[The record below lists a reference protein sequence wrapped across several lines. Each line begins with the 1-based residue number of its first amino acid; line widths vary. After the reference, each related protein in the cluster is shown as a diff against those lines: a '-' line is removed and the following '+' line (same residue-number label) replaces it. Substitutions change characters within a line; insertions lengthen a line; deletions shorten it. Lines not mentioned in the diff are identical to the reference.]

1 MPKLCPS
8 TEPQS
13 GTRQAGFTL
22 IESLV
27 ALAIVA
33 VALTAIGM
41 LVGANIRATQSLEQ
55 RLQLIET
62 ARAIITALPDRDQ
75 IAMGNTRGEIAGQ
88 HWRLDV
94 MPFSGNVVDQSAASP
109 WIPQT
114 IVLRVEAPTGEILRV
129 DTVRL
134 RRNPGGTQ

>member
-1 MPKLCPS
+1 LCPS
-8 TEPQS
+8 IEAENDSP
-13 GTRQAGFTL
+13 RAGFTL

-41 LVGANIRATQSLEQ
+41 LIAANIRTTRSLEQ

-62 ARAIITALPDRDQ
+62 ARAILSALPDREKLT
-75 IAMGNTRGEIAGQ
+75 MGDTRGEIAGQ
-88 HWRLDV
+88 RWRLDV
-94 MPFSGNVVDQSAASP
+94 MPFVGNFVDPNVRSP
-109 WIPQT
+109 WIPQA

-134 RRNPGGTQ
+134 RRNPGGSP

>member
-1 MPKLCPS
+1 MCPS
-8 TEPQS
+8 TEPEN
-13 GTRQAGFTL
+13 GGPQAGFTL

-41 LVGANIRATQSLEQ
+41 LVAADIRATRSLEQ

-62 ARAIITALPDRDQ
+62 AREILSALPERDQ
-75 IAMGNTRGEIAGQ
+75 LTMGNTRGEIAGQ
-88 HWRLDV
+88 RWRLDV
-94 MPFSGNVVDQSAASP
+94 MPFAGNFVDQNVTSP

-114 IVLRVEAPTGEILRV
+114 VVLRVEAPTGEILRV

-134 RRNPGGTQ
+134 HRNPGGGP

>member
-1 MPKLCPS
+1 LCLSIDPES
-8 TEPQS
+8 D
-13 GTRQAGFTL
+13 GRHAGFTL

-41 LVGANIRATQSLEQ
+41 LIAANIRVTRSLEQ

-62 ARAIITALPDRDQ
+62 ARSILSALPDRDQ
-75 IAMGNTRGEIAGQ
+75 LTMGDTRGDIAGQ
-88 HWRLDV
+88 RWRLDV
-94 MPFSGNVVDQSAASP
+94 MPFTGNFVDQGGASP
-109 WIPQT
+109 WIPQAV
-114 IVLRVEAPTGEILRV
+114 VLRVEAPTGEILRV

-134 RRNPGGTQ
+134 RRNPGGSQ

>member
-1 MPKLCPS
+1 LCPS
-8 TEPQS
+8 IKPENASP
-13 GTRQAGFTL
+13 QAGFTL

-41 LVGANIRATQSLEQ
+41 LVSANIRATRSLEQ

-62 ARAIITALPDRDQ
+62 ARAIISALPDRDQ
-75 IAMGNTRGEIAGQ
+75 LTTGNTRGEIAGQ
-88 HWRLDV
+88 RWRLDV
-94 MPFSGNVVDQSAASP
+94 MPFTGNFVDQNVASP

-114 IVLRVEAPTGEILRV
+114 VVLRVEAPTGEILRV

-134 RRNPGGTQ
+134 RRNPGGSQ